1 MDFTSL
7 FYLMVLAAL
16 GWFWLSSMRVLEI
29 AREAGR
35 QACARA
41 GVQFL
46 DDTVAGAGM
55 GLARNPS
62 GRRVLRRTFRFEF
75 SATGNN
81 RIEGRVV
88 MLGDAVES
96 VTMDPYEMLW

>member
-7 FYLMVLAAL
+7 LYLMALAAL
-16 GWFWLSSMRVLEI
+16 GWFWLGSIRVLEI

-35 QACARA
+35 QACSKAN
-41 GVQFL
+41 VQFL
-46 DDTVAGAGM
+46 DDTVASTGL
-55 GLARNPS
+55 GLARTPS

-81 RIEGRVV
+81 RIEGQVV
-88 MLGDAVES
+88 MRGETVES
-96 VTMDPYEMLW
+96 VTMDPYEMFP